1 MPDYQALRQRLE
13 QKRQE
18 ILQRLNEIQE
28 TWHRPVDVD
37 LEEQSLELE
46 NEDVLTELDREG
58 MEELNQ
64 IDRALERMDNGTYG
78 VCRLCGATISEER
91 LEALPYTDV
100 CKVCAADAEKLGE

>member
-1 MPDYQALRQRLE
+1 MADHQALRRQLE

-18 ILQRLNEIQE
+18 ILQRLNEIQA

-46 NEDVLTELDREG
+46 NEDVLAELDREG
-58 MEELNQ
+58 MAELNR

-78 VCRLCGATISEER
+78 VCRLCGAPIAEER
-91 LEALPYTDV
+91 LAALPETDV
-100 CKVCAADAEKLGE
+100 CQVCAPDAGQPGS